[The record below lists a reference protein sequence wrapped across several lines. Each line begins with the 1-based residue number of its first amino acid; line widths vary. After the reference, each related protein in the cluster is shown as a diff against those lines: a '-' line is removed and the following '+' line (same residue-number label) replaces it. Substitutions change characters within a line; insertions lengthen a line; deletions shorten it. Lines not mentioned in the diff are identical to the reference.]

1 MDIGGVSMSTMNNG
15 KPDRKTSPTGPQ
27 FQKQT
32 DAPPENGLLTVAEK
46 EDLRSQAKQIV
57 YQEQKKREEDALL
70 AQYIKE
76 IRQESVP
83 EEMLVPIWLQLAPIH
98 GEYIL
103 LDNKRYYNEFG
114 PYWVTPVVFATLS
127 EIQSRGWNHEDETEV
142 RDMTSKRRVTRFKPA
157 HVGGQNFGENPS
169 GKENRRELRMSA
181 GQLMGSTPETILGI
195 R

>member
-1 MDIGGVSMSTMNNG
+1 MSTLNNG
-15 KPDRKTSPTGPQ
+15 KPDRKTGPNPK
-27 FQKQT
+27 FEKQT
-32 DAPPENGLLTVAEK
+32 DTLSENGLLSATEK

-57 YQEQKKREEDALL
+57 YQEMKKREEDLLL

-114 PYWVTPVVFATLS
+114 PYWVTPVVFSTLI

-142 RDMTSKRRVTRFKPA
+142 RDMASKHRAVRFRPA
-157 HVGGQNFGENPS
+157 HVGGQNFSENPL
-169 GKENRRELRMSA
+169 GKENRRELRISA
-181 GQLMGSTPETILGI
+181 GQLMRSTPETILGI

>member
-1 MDIGGVSMSTMNNG
+1 MSTLNNG
-15 KPDRKTSPTGPQ
+15 KPDRKTGPNPK
-27 FQKQT
+27 FEKQT
-32 DAPPENGLLTVAEK
+32 DTLPENGVLSATEK

-57 YQEQKKREEDALL
+57 YQEMKKREEDLLL

-114 PYWVTPVVFATLS
+114 PYWVTPVVFATLI

-142 RDMTSKRRVTRFKPA
+142 RDMASKRRAVRSRPA
-157 HVGGQNFGENPS
+157 HVGGQNFANNP
-169 GKENRRELRMSA
+169 RERNLRVSLD
-181 GQLMGSTPETILGI
+181 QLVTSTPETLLGM